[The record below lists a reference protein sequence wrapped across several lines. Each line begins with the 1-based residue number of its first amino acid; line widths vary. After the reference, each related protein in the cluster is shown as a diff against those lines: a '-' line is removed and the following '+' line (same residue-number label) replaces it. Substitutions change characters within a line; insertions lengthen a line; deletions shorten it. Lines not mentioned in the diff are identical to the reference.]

1 MVIMAHIYNI
11 AIAMALLFGVTG
23 LIISNVGPEALAQ
36 TRETANKQMDEAMK
50 ALDSGDNAA
59 AEEDMTEA
67 DKTLPEGQAKFHLGE
82 AIKSLQAGDVQ
93 GAKMH
98 LEAAQNS
105 PQ

>member
-1 MVIMAHIYNI
+1 MVLMAQIYNI
-11 AIAMALLFGVTG
+11 AIAMAVLFGVTG
-23 LIISNVGPEALAQ
+23 VIISNIDPVAFAQ

-59 AEEDMTEA
+59 AEGYMTEA

-93 GAKMH
+93 GAEMH

-105 PQ
+105 P

>member
-1 MVIMAHIYNI
+1 MVIMAQIYNI
-11 AIAMALLFGVTG
+11 AIVMAVLFGVTG
-23 LIISNVGPEALAQ
+23 LVISNVGPEALAQ

-59 AEEDMTEA
+59 AEGYMTEA
-67 DKTLPEGQAKFHLGE
+67 DQILPEGQAKFHLGE

-93 GAKMH
+93 GAEMH

-105 PQ
+105 P

>member
-1 MVIMAHIYNI
+1 MMTLMAQAFKI
-11 AIAMALLFGVTG
+11 AITIAVLFGVSG
-23 LIISNVGPEALAQ
+23 LIISNVGPIASAQ
-36 TRETANKQMDEAMK
+36 ETANKKLDEAMK